1 MKKIVSGAAVLIVT
15 VVSLLVG
22 TTSAATAQRAQNYGA
37 IALSPSTGRI
47 GYSADYGN
55 TNAAQDGAMS
65 ECRNNDCRVVA
76 WFSNGCGAVAY
87 SSRARLYTYGAN
99 TSRAAARTQALNRG
113 RSDST
118 IIHWNCTSGYS
129 L

>member
-1 MKKIVSGAAVLIVT
+1 MKKIVSGAAVMVATIG
-15 VVSLLVG
+15 SLLAG
-22 TTSAATAQRAQNYGA
+22 TTAPATAQYAQNYGA

-65 ECRNNDCRVVA
+65 ECSYNDCRVVA

-87 SSRARLYTYGAN
+87 SSRTRMYTYGAN
-99 TSRAAARTQALNRG
+99 SSRAAARTQALNRNG
-113 RSDST
+113 AGASV
-118 IIHWNCTSGYS
+118 IHWNCTSGYS